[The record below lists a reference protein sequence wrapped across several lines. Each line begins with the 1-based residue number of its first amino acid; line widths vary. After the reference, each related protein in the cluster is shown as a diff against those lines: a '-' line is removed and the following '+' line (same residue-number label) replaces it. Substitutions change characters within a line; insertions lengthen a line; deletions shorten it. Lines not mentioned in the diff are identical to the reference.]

1 MSALSIQPT
10 YPIFTDIDGQ
20 PLEDGFVWIGQTNLD
35 PQVNPINVFWDAAL
49 TIPAGQP
56 IRTLGG
62 YPSNSGTPARLYVN
76 SDYSIRVMNKNG
88 SVVYSSPTATE
99 RYSDVV
105 ISGINASQVV
115 YDPPFTGA
123 AQTDQEEVNS
133 RTVSVKDF
141 GAVGDGVVDDTAAIQ
156 AAMTYAFSIG
166 AELTGVESETYLCGD
181 LSFTIIGQD
190 ALLTGLNLKL
200 KASTSASAL
209 FIQYANLVRIT
220 NCTFDGN
227 KANQSKHT
235 NANVLLWG
243 CAAVTVTGS
252 KFFDGAYHGLWAF
265 KCRNVNID
273 RNEFYKNGK
282 ADSAYPA
289 DGLTLT
295 IANGNITNN
304 ICYLNNTNT
313 GGDDIDGD
321 GIQLERGG
329 TIELPYW
336 DPTEDLKGIV
346 RLENNLCYSNG
357 RRGIKDQRGNTQVV
371 NNNCYLNRTQYEAVF
386 TTTLSNFTYTGNIAG
401 REGDTYIGALFRMYV
416 GTAGQ
421 FLENVT
427 FAENIALGDVT
438 ANDAFRFGGLK
449 NAWITDNTY
458 KGALSVPYSTY
469 SFRDVASDNV
479 YLSCDA
485 NASIATPGGVT
496 NFFRGGFSE
505 TTIITAPN
513 PGRVQKFEDG
523 TLVVEHYQ
531 FLNPSSSAE
540 QTITLPATFVGEYFV
555 TSGTTYNGANA
566 SAIAAVLS
574 ARTRVLSANTVG
586 LSFLTPYVT
595 AGTYQMS
602 FFAKGRWK

>member
-1 MSALSIQPT
+1 MAKLTLNAIGSRYGSIDALNDNSDLIET
-10 YPIFTDIDGQ
+10 AFENTLSRDGTGPNNMESDLDMDSNRIINLNNGVHPQ
-20 PLEDGFVWIGQTNLD
+20 DAVTKNQLDTNKAE
-35 PQVNPINVFWDAAL
+35 VNALVQSLSTSPYGDAANVSY
-49 TIPAGQP
+49 IPAGV
-56 IRTLGG
+56 
-62 YPSNSGTPARLYVN
+62 SAV
-76 SDYSIRVMNKNG
+76 
-88 SVVYSSPTATE
+88 ATT
-99 RYSDVV
+99 V
-105 ISGINASQVV
+105 
-115 YDPPFTGA
+115 
-123 AQTDQEEVNS
+123 QTKLRE
-133 RTVSVKDF
+133 TVSVKDF
-141 GAVGDGVVDDTAAIQ
+141 GAVGDGVTDDTAAIQ

-200 KASTSASAL
+200 KAATSASAL
-209 FIQYANLVRIT
+209 DIRYANLVRIQ
-220 NCTFDGN
+220 NCTLDGN

-243 CAAVTVTGS
+243 CSAVTITDS
-252 KFFDGAYHGLWAF
+252 KFFDGAFHGLWAF

-273 RNEFYKNGK
+273 RNEFYQNGK
-282 ADSAYPA
+282 ADSAFPA

-295 IANGNITNN
+295 ISNGNITNN

-321 GIQLERGG
+321 GIQLALGG
-329 TIELPYW
+329 AVELPYW
-336 DPTEDLKGIV
+336 NPTEDLKGVV

-371 NNNCYLNRTQYEAVF
+371 NNTCYGNYTQFEAPYP
-386 TTTLSNFTYTGNIAG
+386 TNLENFVWIGNTAG
-401 REGDTYIGALFRMYV
+401 RSGDTYVNPLYRLYV
-416 GTAGQ
+416 NTAGNKLRNLV
-421 FLENVT
+421 FTN
-427 FAENIALGDVT
+427 NIALGNVT
-438 ANDAFRFGGLK
+438 GNDAFRFGGLQD
-449 NAWITDNTY
+449 ARISDNIYDGTVS
-458 KGALSVPYSTY
+458 APYSTY

-485 NASIATPGGVT
+485 NDSISTAGGIT
-496 NFFRGGFSE
+496 NFFRAGYSE
-505 TTIITAPN
+505 TTITGT
-513 PGRVQKFEDG
+513 GRVQKFEDG

-531 FLNPSSSAE
+531 NLNPSSSAE

-555 TSGTTYNGANA
+555 TSGTTYNGTTAP
-566 SAIAAVLS
+566 AIAAVLS

-595 AGTYQMS
+595 GGTFRMS